1 MSATTKPTPGSAA
14 AILEVAVHSVAE
26 GRYRHARL
34 TLLRA
39 AASALL
45 PDIVE
50 LVNDASTAADLPA
63 GLTPATVIE
72 RGKPPML
79 PGWLDAALD
88 VEIARICA
96 GSPVAEPTP
105 TNWWPA
111 SPVRCASTSA
121 PTSMRPQ
128 LGLMSTPLANTVPRT
143 SRRPSTIVTGCSTS
157 TPPRSSTS
165 RPMPLR
171 VRATPAPPRTAP
183 ERRQRVSTP
192 VRSRSAYQKALD
204 LSRRS

>member
-105 TNWWPA
+105 DQLVARITGA
-111 SPVRCASTSA
+111 VCIDVCADIHEAAARADVDAAGEHGPEDVAAAIHHRHRMLDLDSSEVIHLEADA
-121 PTSMRPQ
+121 PTGS
-128 LGLMSTPLANTVPRT
+128 GNA
-143 SRRPSTIVTGCSTS
+143 G
-157 TPPRSSTS
+157 
-165 RPMPLR
+165 
-171 VRATPAPPRTAP
+171 ATPH
-183 ERRQRVSTP
+183 S
-192 VRSRSAYQKALD
+192 S
-204 LSRRS
+204 